1 MVSLLGLLAKFR
13 GLAICVVLDIYLK
26 MATNGESEDISEF
39 TSTAENV
46 DVQDTGLEN
55 GDEIRGESW
64 ADITPDVDTPVPDV
78 LSHLVKNGMRF
89 KSVPFWGGLND

>member
-1 MVSLLGLLAKFR
+1 M
-13 GLAICVVLDIYLK
+13 CVVLDIYLK

-55 GDEIRGESW
+55 GDEIRGDSW
-64 ADITPDVDTPVPDV
+64 ADITPDVDTPERDEI
-78 LSHLVKNGMRF
+78 
-89 KSVPFWGGLND
+89 